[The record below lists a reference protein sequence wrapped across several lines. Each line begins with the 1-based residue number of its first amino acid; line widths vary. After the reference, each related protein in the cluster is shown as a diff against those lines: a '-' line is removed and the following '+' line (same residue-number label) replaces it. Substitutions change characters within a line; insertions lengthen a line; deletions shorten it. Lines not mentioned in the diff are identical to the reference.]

1 MMGKVWRE
9 WKYLALVKNETVVRI
24 DLQLLLERL
33 DRLTGLLHDVEPFP
47 EITINLLDYKIVYG
61 ISPDFGEYIH
71 VSADDKVVLRL
82 TNEDIEKIRN
92 IHA

>member
-1 MMGKVWRE
+1 MGKVWRE
-9 WKYLALVKNETVVRI
+9 WKYLALVKNKTVVRI

-33 DRLTGLLHDVEPFP
+33 DRVTELLHDVEPFP
-47 EITINLLDYKIVYG
+47 EIAINLLDYKIVYG

-71 VSADDKVVLRL
+71 VLADDKVVLRL